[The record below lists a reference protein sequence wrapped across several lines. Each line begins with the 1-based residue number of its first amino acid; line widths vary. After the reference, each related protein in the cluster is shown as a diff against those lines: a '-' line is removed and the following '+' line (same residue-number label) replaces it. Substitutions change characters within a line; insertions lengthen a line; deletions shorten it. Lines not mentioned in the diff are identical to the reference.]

1 MNRRVFTLGSAA
13 LVTMSPTHARAL
25 QVTAEWFSNPLYRY
39 VDEVV
44 RDGDLSQIEQFI
56 HPNVRI
62 VGQDIAGIKDFRLR
76 CQRDYADRTL
86 VYDTIIYVPVAVFA
100 DDFTAMVHVEM
111 IASHEEPLES
121 ISLAVLYSA
130 RLRDGL
136 IDKLY
141 FASTTDHPELF

>member
-1 MNRRVFTLGSAA
+1 M
-13 LVTMSPTHARAL
+13 
-25 QVTAEWFSNPLYRY
+25 
-39 VDEVV
+39 DEVV

-62 VGQDIAGIKDFRLR
+62 VGQDIVGIKDFRLR

-86 VYDTIIYVPVAVFA
+86 VYDTIIYVPIAVFA
-100 DDFTAMVHVEM
+100 DDRTAMVHVDM
-111 IASHEEPLES
+111 IASPAEILES
-121 ISLAVLYSA
+121 IVLTVLYSA

-136 IDKLY
+136 IDELF